1 LAVGL
6 LWRSRVSTRVRRET
20 RVVVEGVASEEV
32 ETRVAVELERLRVL
46 EEELEKVKGYLS
58 KLEEEW
64 KKGTISTDAYETLK
78 KEYQDKIEQLQNEI
92 KKVKERIE
100 RS

>member
-1 LAVGL
+1 
-6 LWRSRVSTRVRRET
+6 VSTRVRRET
-20 RVVVEGVASEEV
+20 RVVEGVASEEV
-32 ETRVAVELERLRVL
+32 ETRVAGRLERLKGL
-46 EEELEKVKGYLS
+46 EEELEKVKMYLS

-92 KKVKERIE
+92 KKIRDYEN
-100 RS
+100 